1 MMRGAP
7 LSFHDSENPLRRCLA
22 TTNLIDSTHSGMRQ
36 RTRRVTY
43 WQSGEMALRWTATAF
58 DATAKNYRRIIGHDQ
73 LWILKSH
80 LDEKDPV
87 AEMRKVC

>member
-1 MMRGAP
+1 
-7 LSFHDSENPLRRCLA
+7 
-22 TTNLIDSTHSGMRQ
+22 
-36 RTRRVTY
+36 
-43 WQSGEMALRWTATAF
+43 MALRWTATAF

-87 AEMRKVC
+87 AEMRKVS